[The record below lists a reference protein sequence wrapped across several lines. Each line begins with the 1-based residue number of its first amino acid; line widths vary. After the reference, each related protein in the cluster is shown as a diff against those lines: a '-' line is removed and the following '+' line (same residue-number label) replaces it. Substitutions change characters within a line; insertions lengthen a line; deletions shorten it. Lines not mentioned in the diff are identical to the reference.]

1 MRWCA
6 LHYSRVRRDGAPGD
20 AAPQYIRGEGSIHS
34 GYLIVTD
41 PATGRRMP
49 EHRLVMEQILG
60 RFLWPDESVH
70 HINGIRDD
78 NRPENLELWSKGQPA
93 GQRVADKVAW
103 AVDLLERYGYS
114 VTPPHD

>member
-1 MRWCA
+1 MS
-6 LHYSRVRRDGAPGD
+6 LTSMP
-20 AAPQYIRGEGSIHS
+20 S
-34 GYLIVTD
+34 GCL
-41 PATGRRMP
+41 
-49 EHRLVMEQILG
+49 
-60 RFLWPDESVH
+60 SVN
-70 HINGIRDD
+70 INGIRDD

>member
-1 MRWCA
+1 MS
-6 LHYSRVRRDGAPGD
+6 LTSMP
-20 AAPQYIRGEGSIHS
+20 S
-34 GYLIVTD
+34 GCL
-41 PATGRRMP
+41 
-49 EHRLVMEQILG
+49 
-60 RFLWPDESVH
+60 SVN
-70 HINGIRDD
+70 INVIRDD